1 MTQATP
7 AARLVRNDPAR
18 GALYMLAACTC
29 FAVMNA
35 LFRQMAELGVHPF
48 QSAFMRSA
56 FALVFLMPILWRQ
69 GGFGY
74 LRSTRKRALIVR
86 GAFGTGGM
94 ICWAWA
100 VALLPLAEA
109 TAINFAAPLFGVVG
123 SALLLGERVRVRRW
137 AAVSVGFIGVLIVIR
152 PDAEALNAGAGLA
165 LAAAMFMAAASLATR
180 SLTGTEPSDRVVIWA
195 TGVLTLMTLP
205 LAIPVWVA
213 PDRDIWLVAV
223 ALGLVGA
230 LGHSW
235 MTRAFAHAEAS
246 VVMPLDYSRLP
257 LVAAIGYLVYA
268 EIPSVWTWVGG
279 AVIAG
284 SAIYIARRE
293 AQLARQPLTPEK
305 PH

>member
-1 MTQATP
+1 MSDASP
-7 AARLVRNDPAR
+7 AARLVRHDPAR
-18 GALYMLAACTC
+18 GALFMLAACTC

-56 FALVFLMPILWRQ
+56 FALLFLMPILWRR
-69 GGFGY
+69 GGVGY
-74 LRSTRKRALIVR
+74 LRSTRKRALISR
-86 GAFGTGGM
+86 GIYGTGGM
-94 ICWAWA
+94 VCWAWA

-109 TAINFAAPLFGVVG
+109 TAINFAAPLFGVLG
-123 SALLLGERVRVRRW
+123 SALILRERVRFRRW
-137 AAVSVGFIGVLIVIR
+137 AAVTVGFLGVLIVIR
-152 PDAEALNAGAGLA
+152 PDAEAINLGAALA

-195 TGVLTLMTLP
+195 TGVLTVMTLP
-205 LAIPVWVA
+205 MAIPVWVV
-213 PDRDIWLVAV
+213 PNGEIWLVAV

-230 LGHSW
+230 VGHSC

-246 VVMPLDYSRLP
+246 MVMPLDYSRLP
-257 LVAAIGYLVYA
+257 LVAAIGYLAYA
-268 EIPSVWTWVGG
+268 EIPTVWTWVGG

-293 AQLARQPLTPEK
+293 AQLARPPLATEK